1 MSTPAVERR
10 RFALLSDTGRFDI
23 AIPLDDRLGDALRAG
38 GLPVGDGRH
47 IVLDRDGTEIA
58 PETPAI
64 DLVDGGLYSVVDL
77 RADAAVSARA
87 ERESASRRVDH
98 GAPWWMLAVI
108 APLALAAIVAVS
120 VGPGMRLLTSIVL
133 GLAAIVT
140 AVVWAARARAGM
152 AGAVALLAPLALAFS
167 AGALAPPPG
176 LEDGVRL
183 AVAAGF
189 VAAAVLS
196 AVLTATAASAELRAA
211 AGTVAIMLAVLAAIW
226 GLALLLHWEEPA
238 AAAVSLGAVPLALRA
253 LPSTLVN
260 LPEGYFIDYKHFIG
274 NRWTV
279 RGAIPESPGAIR
291 VETVRAV
298 VDGSSARLV
307 AGAALLSIIA
317 AVFAPV
323 ALLRPWESDPFV
335 ATGGIVLIVCVEI
348 SLLLTPR
355 HTTGLLLR
363 WMPRAAAAVVLVV
376 AAQLALTTLDPLA
389 LSIIAAGLF
398 LAAVI
403 AAAIVVP
410 ASRGASSLA
419 WSRTGDVIEWI
430 AVAFALPAALLYA
443 DVLSLLRGMMA
454 G

>member
-10 RFALLSDTGRFDI
+10 RLALLSDSGRFDI
-23 AIPLDDRLGDALRAG
+23 AIPVDDRLGDALRAG

-47 IVLDRDGTEIA
+47 IVLDRDGIEIA

-87 ERESASRRVDH
+87 ARESGNRRVDH
-98 GAPWWMLAVI
+98 GTPWWMLAVI
-108 APLALAAIVAVS
+108 APLALAAVAVS
-120 VGPGMRLLTSIVL
+120 VDPGMRLLTSIVL
-133 GLAAIVT
+133 GLAAVIT

-176 LEDGVRL
+176 LEDGARL

-196 AVLTATAASAELRAA
+196 AVLTATAAAAELRAA
-211 AGTVAIMLAVLAAIW
+211 AGTVAIMLAVLAAVW
-226 GLALLLHWEEPA
+226 GLALLMHWEEPA

-317 AVFAPV
+317 AVFAPI
-323 ALLRPWESDPFV
+323 ALLQPWGSDPFV
-335 ATGGIVLIVCVEI
+335 VTGGIVLIVCVEI

-355 HTTGLLLR
+355 HTAGLLLR

-376 AAQLALTTLDPLA
+376 AAQLALTTLEPLA
-389 LSIIAAGLF
+389 LSLIAAGLF